1 MIGDALNAA
10 TLTLLAAT
18 FAKNVTVNG
27 LKENLVAKVVDL
39 VTGLVLVVATITLLI
54 AKNAVNVVTQRQKP
68 RMQVNHPPTLC
79 GVLSDID
86 DTLTWEGRLVPSAFT
101 KLHELQELGIKV
113 VLVTG
118 RPAGWVDHIARMWP
132 VDAVVGENGGLWAY
146 MEKGKLVQRY
156 FASAHERAES
166 RARLNQLSRHI
177 LKAFPGAGL
186 ASDQAYRALDLAI
199 DFCEDVAP
207 LPEQQVQAILQC
219 FTDAGA
225 HAKISSIHV
234 NGWFGEWNKL
244 DGVRQLFQ
252 ELWDFDLES
261 QLDQWVY
268 FGDSANDEPMFEA
281 FKYSVGVAN
290 IAPFLEQMNAHP
302 KWITK
307 ANGGMGFCEG
317 IEALNL
323 GDKT

>member
-1 MIGDALNAA
+1 MNALSASLAA
-10 TLTLLAAT
+10 TLAVQEIGIVLIA
-18 FAKNVTVNG
+18 VT
-27 LKENLVAKVVDL
+27 
-39 VTGLVLVVATITLLI
+39 TTLLI
-54 AKNAVNVVTQRQKP
+54 EKNVDNVVDQRQSLKMHISKP
-68 RMQVNHPPTLC
+68 PPLC

-86 DTLTWEGRLVPSAFT
+86 DTLTWEGRLVPSAFA
-101 KLHELQELGIKV
+101 KLNELQQCGIKV

-146 MEKGKLVQRY
+146 MKDGKLVQRY
-156 FASAHERAES
+156 FASAEERAES
-166 RARLNQLSRHI
+166 RTKLNHLAHHI
-177 LKAFPGAGL
+177 LENFPGAGL

-199 DFCEDVAP
+199 DFCEDVP
-207 LPEQQVQAILQC
+207 QLPNRDIQGILQC
-219 FTDAGA
+219 FLEAGA

-234 NGWFGEWNKL
+234 NGWFGSWNKL
-244 DGVRQLFQ
+244 DGVKQLFQ
-252 ELWDFDLES
+252 ELWGLDLAS
-261 QLDQWVY
+261 QLDKWVY

-290 IAPFLEQMNAHP
+290 IEPFLNQMKAHP

-317 IEALNL
+317 INALNL
-323 GDKT
+323 GYKSSI